1 MNILGIIVIAAICTF
16 ATRITPFLLFGT
28 KKGVPD
34 AVSYLGKVLPAA
46 IMGVLIIYCLKNVSF
61 TVSPFG
67 IPEITATIVVILL
80 HQWKRNTLLS
90 IAGGTI
96 LYMLMVQNF
105 FNSLFSVFIGSITN
119 FVG

>member
-1 MNILGIIVIAAICTF
+1 MNSLNTAAIVFLAAICTF
-16 ATRITPFLLFGT
+16 ATRITPFLLFGS

-34 AVSYLGKVLPAA
+34 SVSYLGKILPAA

-61 TVSPFG
+61 TSMPFG
-67 IPEITATIVVILL
+67 IPEIFASSLVIFL
-80 HQWKRNTLLS
+80 HLWKRNTLLS

-105 FNSLFSVFIGSITN
+105 FDSLFYF
-119 FVG
+119 FM